1 MGKSDNSIIEIA
13 PIPGEILPAVRLGS
27 GLSALVNALNPLGT
41 IGNAIT
47 EIIAYSIASK
57 KLGVERERIRKQA
70 EVIDTTIK
78 ARLAYELRQFDL
90 QREALLAC
98 LEHSENVLKDR
109 RISKEAVIKSM
120 DNIGNLMVTLPQQ
133 KNVPLEVYSVYGGV
147 LSDLTGKLVEL
158 EKAGTNEVIALS
170 QQLHVIVGEVRREL
184 EDMPPVNKLFPPSP

>member
-1 MGKSDNSIIEIA
+1 MCQMGKADNSIIEIA

-70 EVIDTTIK
+70 DVIDTTIK

-120 DNIGNLMVTLPQQ
+120 DNI
-133 KNVPLEVYSVYGGV
+133 
-147 LSDLTGKLVEL
+147 
-158 EKAGTNEVIALS
+158 
-170 QQLHVIVGEVRREL
+170 
-184 EDMPPVNKLFPPSP
+184 